1 MKAASTVVISIAAT
15 TMITIAAIN
24 FWFFFLPKLY
34 IELPLSILE
43 FIQKKGQYNMAF
55 PFLGLFIIFLSVAAY
70 YRKRATA
77 QQRKWRKISGA
88 VKIRRTRSA
97 ARISAIFPIL
107 PYPWKI
113 SNRYLWWWRI
123 NRLRKRSEN
132 PCLPENSK
140 SEPSEQYRLKACLW
154 SCESSCFVRI
164 WPELYHPFT
173 ESCRLCRLS
182 DQKRI

>member
-1 MKAASTVVISIAAT
+1 
-15 TMITIAAIN
+15 
-24 FWFFFLPKLY
+24 
-34 IELPLSILE
+34 
-43 FIQKKGQYNMAF
+43 MAF

-97 ARISAIFPIL
+97 ARISAIFL
-107 PYPWKI
+107 YYHTLGKI

-140 SEPSEQYRLKACLW
+140 SEPSEQYWLKACLW

-164 WPELYHPFT
+164 WPELYHPFAKP
-173 ESCRLCRLS
+173 CRLCRLP
-182 DQKRI
+182 DQKRIWSRSRSGSGIWHLHWFRHPRQLYAPRRTLQGTGKCVQNPGADQ